1 MEIGPI
7 WRAMM
12 RNKTGAILHL
22 HHAGTDTRNGAP
34 HRYR

>member
-12 RNKTGAILHL
+12 RNKTGALLIALQI
-22 HHAGTDTRNGAP
+22 AGVKFRC
-34 HRYR
+34 

>member
-12 RNKTGAILHL
+12 RNKTGAIL
-22 HHAGTDTRNGAP
+22 DTRNGAP